1 MTVPDNF
8 LPIVTMRDLPPEG
21 GDRQTPVQECIANI
35 SEEERLKRLIPGIT
49 GMVLAVIIL
58 GIMMATGV
66 DRFWRIGLFFL
77 FAGAASGIFQA
88 RDRT

>member
-8 LPIVTMRDLPPEG
+8 LLNVKMRDLPPDDG
-21 GDRQTPVQECIANI
+21 NGQVPVQECIANI
-35 SEEERLKRLIPGIT
+35 SEEERLKRLIPGIA

-58 GIMMATGV
+58 GIMMATSV